1 MPGLRPALRGPR
13 ADPVQGEVGLRPML
27 VDALRRDRY
36 RFDMSPV
43 DMSPVGNKIRHLLE
57 RSKRAQKERDCAGA
71 YYALIQATRAYG
83 HAIGVGALNYV
94 EAPFLS
100 NELKAR
106 VDDVFDGCIGE

>member
-1 MPGLRPALRGPR
+1 
-13 ADPVQGEVGLRPML
+13 
-27 VDALRRDRY
+27 
-36 RFDMSPV
+36 MSPV